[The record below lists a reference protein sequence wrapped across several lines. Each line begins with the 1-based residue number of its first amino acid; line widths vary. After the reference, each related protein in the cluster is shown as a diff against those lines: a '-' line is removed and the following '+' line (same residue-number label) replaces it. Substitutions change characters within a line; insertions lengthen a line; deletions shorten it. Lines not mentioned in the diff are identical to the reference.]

1 VVVSVLQARD
11 EVVGGDPRGRPA
23 EEEDELAVPAV
34 SDNSGGEPDGRVML
48 WPTTSGQEPFN
59 ETL

>member
-1 VVVSVLQARD
+1 
-11 EVVGGDPRGRPA
+11 
-23 EEEDELAVPAV
+23 LAVIPVKGQPRRKMSLPFLAV

-48 WPTTSGQEPFN
+48 WPTTSGQMPFN